1 MLEDYGDI
9 LNMQDTAE
17 ILNVGEAVISR
28 LFRNGDIPAQKV
40 GREWRVPKDALIQ
53 FINFPTRKNIRK
65 AYLNNSAGH
74 GRSDSSK

>member
-17 ILNVGEAVISR
+17 ILNVSEAVISR

-40 GREWRVPKDALIQ
+40 GREWRVPKDAI
-53 FINFPTRKNIRK
+53 IEYIYFP
-65 AYLNNSAGH
+65 SH
-74 GRSDSSK
+74 GNDRRGR

>member
-17 ILNVGEAVISR
+17 ILNVSEAVISR

-40 GREWRVPKDALIQ
+40 GREWRVPKDAI
-53 FINFPTRKNIRK
+53 IEYIYFPSRHDTRR
-65 AYLNNSAGH
+65 
-74 GRSDSSK
+74 GR

>member
-17 ILNVGEAVISR
+17 ILNVSEAVISR

-40 GREWRVPKDALIQ
+40 GREWRVPKDAI
-53 FINFPTRKNIRK
+53 IEYIYFPAHGNTQRRKQG
-65 AYLNNSAGH
+65 L
-74 GRSDSSK
+74 